1 MGSLGSLGEPQG
13 GRRRPRFL
21 CPISHDSGGADQIRP
36 TATAAAPSP
45 TSLHPHRWRHPPPS
59 PQQQRPFNRSDE
71 GHEVWQEKGEI
82 AVIMGESDRA
92 RHRGFLMDG
101 DKAKESTPD
110 CASSAAEPNKKQ
122 EKRKRAYAELAV
134 VVKESAS
141 AEWQREIDALYG
153 YYKEVSGH
161 QLNPKELSCNTN
173 DSIIACLL
181 EGSLSCAKLTDEIYK
196 RMKLQDG
203 VTESFCYGYRWSGG

>member
-36 TATAAAPSP
+36 TPTAAAPSP
-45 TSLHPHRWRHPPPS
+45 TSLHPHRWRHLPLS

-71 GHEVWQEKGEI
+71 GHE
-82 AVIMGESDRA
+82 ES
-92 RHRGFLMDG
+92 G
-101 DKAKESTPD
+101 
-110 CASSAAEPNKKQ
+110 
-122 EKRKRAYAELAV
+122 
-134 VVKESAS
+134 S